1 MPAADSG
8 LLAALLLAGGVTVVV
23 AIAMTI
29 VKQHRAA
36 QLTAT
41 RGALGVSLGLAVLAL
56 AGLGIVA
63 LSPVSAQAVGHTTV
77 SSSGSEVVVDVQLP
91 TLPLGH

>member
-8 LLAALLLAGGVTVVV
+8 LLAALVLAGGITAAV
-23 AIAMTI
+23 AIAMMV

-36 QLTAT
+36 RLTAS
-41 RGALGVSLGLAVLAL
+41 RGVMSATLGLGVLAL

-63 LSPVSAQAVGHTTV
+63 LSPVPAQAVVTV
-77 SSSGSEVVVDVQLP
+77 SSTSSTVFPSGTAIDLQLP
-91 TLPLGH
+91 TR